1 MEVVEDLAGAQVVDL
16 VEVMED
22 LMMLLEEV
30 LVLWRRQ
37 FQVFQETTILYLLKC
52 LRHLSCVMVKQMV
65 VTMLIQ
71 KLSVKHSISVPM
83 MEMED

>member
-1 MEVVEDLAGAQVVDL
+1 MF
-16 VEVMED
+16 
-22 LMMLLEEV
+22 LEMIIQSS
-30 LVLWRRQ
+30 LK
-37 FQVFQETTILYLLKC
+37 FQT
-52 LRHLSCVMVKQMV
+52 HLSCVMVKLME